1 MATYAGRTLIKI
13 KTARQ
18 MYNNITVE
26 RLEQIE
32 RERELTMADQA
43 YQRWMK
49 ELQVGSR
56 YVDRQLAINAQHAM
70 QEWDST
76 RLNIERITINTG
88 CM

>member
-1 MATYAGRTLIKI
+1 
-13 KTARQ
+13 
-18 MYNNITVE
+18 MYSNITVE
-26 RLEQIE
+26 RLQEIEQE
-32 RERELTMADQA
+32 RNQTMADLA

-56 YVDRQLAINAQHAM
+56 YVDRQLALNAQHAM

-76 RLNIERITINTG
+76 RLNIDRITINTG